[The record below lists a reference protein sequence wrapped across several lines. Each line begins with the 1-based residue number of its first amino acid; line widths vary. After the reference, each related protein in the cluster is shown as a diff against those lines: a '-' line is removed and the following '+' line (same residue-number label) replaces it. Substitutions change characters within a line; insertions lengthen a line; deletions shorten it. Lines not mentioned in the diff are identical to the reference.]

1 MLRFYQLTTTQ
12 SASYGVGVEHNT
24 GDAFAAVSVYA
35 GSQYTEARMGAD
47 ALESVANALQ
57 IAARRLREAGNNG

>member
-1 MLRFYQLTTTQ
+1 MARYYVLTSTQ
-12 SASYGVGVEHNT
+12 TGCGLEVEHNT
-24 GDAFAAVSVYA
+24 GDRFASVSVYA
-35 GSQYTEARMGAD
+35 GDKSSQTRMEAD